1 MDCRQKKL
9 LDGLL
14 LFYKGRFIL
23 NLDNHFKNLAGL
35 ATKEAVAVLL
45 DYISNIDGVNITVN
59 RGYKIGYPNYEK
71 QFPMEF
77 EIIFNDFDDE
87 KWLIAPTS
95 TIRTDRVHKVEFY
108 ANHIRLL
115 DYSVTNIYVVTPDTL
130 SRTEIK
136 AISNYSKKIHSGKYL
151 SFLTDIISI
160 FDLGNKILY
169 KATSKIKTAQRSN
182 ILGKFAEEYVVY
194 LLNDHDNLLLWNDY
208 DSFSKTTKSFTF
220 DKYKLIL
227 ESFGLIQGKDK
238 IFSIYASTNIP
249 KLTNN
254 GLPKTDIATY
264 ITLSNTAF
272 IVKKISVK
280 NTDKNEVSVHQGDVK
295 DIIQAIETS
304 LGVTISTSL
313 KNALDDQQK
322 YGGIKDVE
330 KYAKVSYDTLIA
342 ELPKYNNELVAF
354 AIFGDNSPRIVDSKQ
369 IADIILYYRN
379 FQSFDKHTYI
389 DKYIKEFA
397 DKGQYGTPFKWTFQ
411 KSSDKGKSIQLKG
424 FTNNK
429 K

>member
-1 MDCRQKKL
+1 MSPKEAQIKSFFC
-9 LDGLL
+9 
-14 LFYKGRFIL
+14 FYKGRVIL
-23 NLDNHFKNLAGL
+23 NIDNHFKNLAGL

-45 DYISNIDGVNITVN
+45 DYISNIKDVNISVN
-59 RGYKIGYPNYEK
+59 RKYKIGYPNYEK

-77 EIIFNDFDDE
+77 EIIFNDLGDE

-95 TIRTDRVHKVEFY
+95 TIRTDRVHKIEFY

-115 DYSVTNIYVVTPDTL
+115 DYDVTDIYVVAPDTL
-130 SRTEIK
+130 SIK
-136 AISNYSKKIHSGKYL
+136 EKNAISNYSNKIHSGKYL

-169 KATSKIKTAQRSN
+169 KATSNINTSKRSN

-194 LLNDHDNLLLWNDY
+194 LLNDYDNLLLWNDY
-208 DSFSKTTKSFTF
+208 DRFFKTTKSFTF

-227 ESFGLIQGKDK
+227 ESFGLIHGKDK
-238 IFSIYASTNIP
+238 IFSIFASTNIP
-249 KLTNN
+249 KLANK

-280 NTDKNEVSVHQGDVK
+280 NTDKNEVSVHQGNVA
-295 DIIQAIETS
+295 DIIHAIETS
-304 LGVTISTSL
+304 LGVIINPNL
-313 KNALDDQQK
+313 KSALFDQQK
-322 YGGIKDVE
+322 YGGIKEV
-330 KYAKVSYDTLIA
+330 KKNAKVSYDTLIA
-342 ELPKYNNELVAF
+342 ELPQYNKELVAF
-354 AIFGDNSPRIVDSKQ
+354 AIFGDYSPLINDSKQ
-369 IADIILYYRN
+369 IADFILYYRN
-379 FQSFDKHTYI
+379 FQIFDKRTYI
-389 DKYIKEFA
+389 DRYIREYA
-397 DKGQYGTPFKWTFQ
+397 DRGQYGTPFKWTFQ
-411 KSSDKGKSIQLKG
+411 KSSDKGRSIQLKG